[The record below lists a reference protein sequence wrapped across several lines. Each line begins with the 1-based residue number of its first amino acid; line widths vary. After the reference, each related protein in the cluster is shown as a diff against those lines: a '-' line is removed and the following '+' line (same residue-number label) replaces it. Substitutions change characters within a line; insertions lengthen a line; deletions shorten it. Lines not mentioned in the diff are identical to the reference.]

1 MPGVETLKAPY
12 SVCPGLLS
20 QQLNRT
26 GCHQSHPR
34 MRVLKESHSVNVSV
48 VQLPAV
54 THPISDLPII
64 LVSLPVPV
72 FCSYSSIPLLNI
84 IMIIIR

>member
-1 MPGVETLKAPY
+1 VPGIETLKAPY

-26 GCHQSHPR
+26 
-34 MRVLKESHSVNVSV
+34 KSHSVNVGV

-54 THPISDLPII
+54 AHPTSDLPII
-64 LVSLPVPV
+64 LVSPPAPA

-84 IMIIIR
+84 ITIIIR

>member
-34 MRVLKESHSVNVSV
+34 MRVLKESHSVN
-48 VQLPAV
+48 LPAV
-54 THPISDLPII
+54 AHPISDLPII

>member
-1 MPGVETLKAPY
+1 MPGVEKLKAPY

-20 QQLNRT
+20 QHLNRT

-34 MRVLKESHSVNVSV
+34 MRVLKESHM
-48 VQLPAV
+48 A
-54 THPISDLPII
+54 HPTSDLPII
-64 LVSLPVPV
+64 LVSLPAPV